1 MLGDEDQSPSFFI
14 KYPNL
19 AISDSHAFVQV
30 QLAENCSASSY

>member
-1 MLGDEDQSPSFFI
+1 MLGDEDQSPSFLLNI
-14 KYPNL
+14 LIL